1 MTPVPISRRRAL
13 ILGGIGAVAATAVA
27 IDSVA
32 SHAGSGTERWSPAD
46 TGNQLNQPAMVDSK
60 DGRLELEL
68 IAAAG
73 VRLAGRDTHAL
84 GFNDSSPGPTLR
96 VRPGDELAVR
106 LTNRLDKPTNLHTHG
121 LRVSPL
127 GNSDNPFLRVDP
139 GTSFDYLIQIPPD
152 HPAGTFWY
160 HPHHHGMVADQIF
173 GGLVGALL
181 IDPSP
186 GQAPALDVTADHVLM
201 VTDITLADD
210 GTVAAPSAMDRDRGR
225 EGEVVLI
232 NGQHC
237 PTIPAD
243 PGGMQR
249 WRFIN
254 GCVSRVLAIRLQGHQ
269 LFQIARDGTYLPA
282 PAPKNEVLL
291 GPGNRVDVL
300 VRPTAPG
307 RYQLSARAYQRG
319 SMGSMTITSG
329 FAGLATM
336 DVSQI
341 PVTQPLTP
349 LPDALPV
356 ETPTM
361 GAVTAQRQTIFAMTT
376 GADAGAMGGG
386 MDGANDAGATV
397 FTIDGRTF
405 DSARDDQT
413 VALGAIEEWT
423 VINTTPMAHPF
434 HLHVWP
440 FTVLASSD
448 GTSPIGTPQDVV
460 LVPPQGWVRLR
471 IPFTTFP
478 GRSVYHCHVLD
489 HEDLGMMA
497 TVNVHP

>member
-1 MTPVPISRRRAL
+1 M
-13 ILGGIGAVAATAVA
+13 
-27 IDSVA
+27 
-32 SHAGSGTERWSPAD
+32 
-46 TGNQLNQPAMVDSK
+46 
-60 DGRLELEL
+60 
-68 IAAAG
+68 
-73 VRLAGRDTHAL
+73 
-84 GFNDSSPGPTLR
+84 
-96 VRPGDELAVR
+96 
-106 LTNRLDKPTNLHTHG
+106 
-121 LRVSPL
+121 
-127 GNSDNPFLRVDP
+127 
-139 GTSFDYLIQIPPD
+139 
-152 HPAGTFWY
+152 
-160 HPHHHGMVADQIF
+160 
-173 GGLVGALL
+173 
-181 IDPSP
+181 
-186 GQAPALDVTADHVLM
+186 TADHVLM

-210 GTVAAPSAMDRDRGR
+210 GTVATPSAMDRDRGR

-243 PGGMQR
+243 AGGMQR

-254 GCVSRVLAIRLQGHQ
+254 GCVSRVLAIGLQGHQ

-282 PAPKNEVLL
+282 PAPKDEVLL

-300 VRPTAPG
+300 VRPTDPG

-329 FAGLATM
+329 FAELATM

-356 ETPTM
+356 ETPPT

-376 GADAGAMGGG
+376 GADAGVMGSG
-386 MDGANDAGATV
+386 MDGANHAGATA

-405 DSARDDQT
+405 DAARDDQT

-440 FTVLASSD
+440 VTVLASSD
-448 GTSPIGTPQDVV
+448 GTPPLGTPQDVV
-460 LVPPQGWVRLR
+460 LIPPQGWVRLR

-478 GRSVYHCHVLD
+478 GRSVYHCHILD

-497 TVNVHP
+497 TVNVHS